1 MAGNVKSKCSKFYKS
16 KNSVSKRLFN
26 DIAAVKIFDCFT
38 FFNELDLLEFR
49 LKLLDEWVDHF
60 IIVESNYT
68 FSGKSKPY
76 IFKEAQDRF
85 QKWQHKIV
93 YLPIQ
98 QSIEGM
104 VFEEQSHYNPQSA
117 AFKMEYG
124 QRNALL
130 KAVHLISDDDLVLL
144 SDLDEIPSAVA
155 LKKAVQSGKPVSFSL
170 LFHYYYLNCQNAGN
184 SRWWKGCIAASGKQF
199 KEITPQGLRD
209 NRDNYFSIADA
220 GWHFSFLGGVEKIRQ
235 KLLAFAH
242 TEFNKEEYVSEKHIK
257 EAVSKG
263 EDILKRE
270 GVIFK
275 YVPLSYYPV
284 ALQKVMKQYPGF
296 LHLKKSNP
304 LTDLYYTMRRITKN
318 NY

>member
-1 MAGNVKSKCSKFYKS
+1 MEKSAP
-16 KNSVSKRLFN
+16 KRLFD

-49 LKLLDEWVDHF
+49 LKLLDKWVDHF
-60 IIVESNYT
+60 VIAESNLT
-68 FSGKSKPY
+68 HSGKPKPY
-76 IFKEAQDRF
+76 YFLEAKDRF
-85 QKWQHKIV
+85 KAWEHKIIYIPV
-93 YLPIQ
+93 Q
-98 QSIEGM
+98 QSAEGLL
-104 VFEEQSHYNPQSA
+104 FEEQKNYNPESA
-117 AFKMEYG
+117 AWKLENS

-130 KAVHLISDDDLVLL
+130 EAASSIEDTDMVLL
-144 SDLDEIPSAVA
+144 GDLDEIPSADA
-155 LKKAVQSGKPVSFSL
+155 LKKAVQSDKPVAFSL

-209 NRDNYFSIADA
+209 KRDNYPSLADA

-242 TEFNKEEYVSEKHIK
+242 TEFNKEEYVSERHIK

-270 GVIFK
+270 DVIFK

-304 LTDLYYTMRRITKN
+304 LTDLYYTARRITKG